1 MIVSAL
7 LVAAGITTSTAQA
20 VYSVNIV
27 GYINKPLPPG
37 LSLISNQLNASPD
50 NKVQTLFGSPAGQV
64 TVYKFNATAGNFDQ
78 AAWDP
83 DSGWADATSMVLN
96 PGDGAFVDNGG
107 DAFTLT
113 LVGEVKLSSTVNIHP
128 AIDTYS
134 SVIPQSGLI
143 STLGFPTPTAQVTVY
158 KFNGTA
164 FDSFAFDPDSAA
176 WSPTEPSL
184 NIAEGIFI
192 DNTGPVLAWTRTF
205 TVGP

>member
-64 TVYKFNATAGNFDQ
+64 TVYKFNPTAGNFDQ

-96 PGDGAFVDNGG
+96 PGEGAFVDNGG